1 MKQQQRSEGENE
13 PEHAPNQHWP
23 CARVAEHGRN
33 RHRRE
38 NRAHAQS
45 CDYRQRH
52 NQRGRARR
60 TRRHAATLAR
70 VLETFLTES
79 RAAPT
84 RLGGRARVA
93 ETPSH
98 DAHHQ
103 MRKSRRFVH
112 QHPELPHPDLRQ
124 LDIGIRHSG
133 QGTRIRLDQRTV
145 RRIGRARRRCRSDV
159 PRLERYRTLMDD
171 VHAVSMLALR
181 EDDLANREALGLA
194 NSAEQSESSS
204 GLRIVDMAC
213 VPWDLCCG
221 IASDHAVGLTAG

>member
-1 MKQQQRSEGENE
+1 VPLPQRSISPPMKQQQRSEGENE

-103 MRKSRRFVH
+103 MRKSGVSCTST
-112 QHPELPHPDLRQ
+112 QNC
-124 LDIGIRHSG
+124 
-133 QGTRIRLDQRTV
+133 RTPISASSTSV
-145 RRIGRARRRCRSDV
+145 SATAVRARGFGSI
-159 PRLERYRTLMDD
+159 
-171 VHAVSMLALR
+171 R
-181 EDDLANREALGLA
+181 EQF
-194 NSAEQSESSS
+194 AE
-204 GLRIVDMAC
+204 
-213 VPWDLCCG
+213 
-221 IASDHAVGLTAG
+221 